1 MADEAAADIW
11 VDSWFTIW
19 YAPRATIRRIVDAD
33 PHKFVIGLA
42 FAAGALASLYSLLN
56 PSANAHLPHFGPI
69 GVALGVIL
77 SGVASIVSL
86 YGLAALY
93 RWSGGVLGG
102 TATRVEMR
110 SALAWAQVPGLYL
123 QMVNIITAALGFDST
138 TVASSV
144 SPYGIVESLI
154 GLWVFVILLKC
165 IGEVHHFSAWRAL
178 GAIVVGTL
186 AMLAVL
192 AGIVATI
199 WPAVRVIHPFS

>member
-19 YAPRATIRRIVDAD
+19 YQPRATIRRIVDAD
-33 PHKFVIGLA
+33 PHKFVLGLA
-42 FAAGALASLYSLLN
+42 FAAGAVASLYSLLN
-56 PSANAHLPHFGPI
+56 PAANSHWPHLGPI
-69 GVALGVIL
+69 GIALGVIF
-77 SGVASIVSL
+77 SGVVSVISL

-93 RWSGGVLGG
+93 RWSGGIIGG

-123 QMVNIITAALGFDST
+123 QMVNIITAALGFDSAA
-138 TVASSV
+138 VPAAV
-144 SPYGIVESLI
+144 SPYSIVESLI

-165 IGEVHHFSAWRAL
+165 IGEVHHFSAWRGL
-178 GAIVVGTL
+178 GAILIGTL
-186 AMLAVL
+186 AMFAVI

-199 WPAVRVIHPFS
+199 WIAVKVVHPF